1 MYGEY
6 TYGAYATFPLR
17 PPRPGRQAPPARES
31 GRRALPPGGAAV
43 LPACGEPASKRAPA
57 GHNPCV
63 RVLLVAERP
72 AVMYG
77 LARALRRAG
86 VSAELAR
93 GLGTVARRELR
104 SYRAVALP
112 ECARGRLRCVERALE
127 DAGAS
132 ARVAVVDTG
141 LPPVALAQVQS
152 ALQRGGLGLRALPG
166 EVRLLLTR
174 AAPVGV
180 EVHRRDRLRRL
191 RTHRLCTAPV
201 HLPPGESRL
210 VLPPGARRRGYAVA
224 RAGAAVR
231 VAELPD

>member
-6 TYGAYATFPLR
+6 AYGAYVTFPLR
-17 PPRPGRQAPPARES
+17 PSRPGRRTPPARES
-31 GRRALPPGGAAV
+31 GRRVLPPGGTAV
-43 LPACGEPASKRAPA
+43 LSACGEPSSKGAPA
-57 GHNPCV
+57 GHTPCV

-86 VSAELAR
+86 AGAELAR
-93 GLGTVARRELR
+93 DLGTVARSELR

-152 ALQRGGLGLRALPG
+152 ALRPGGLGLRALPG
-166 EVRLLLTR
+166 EVRVLLTR

-180 EVHRRDRLRRL
+180 EVYRRDRPRRL
-191 RTHRLCTAPV
+191 RTRRLCTATV
-201 HLPPGESRL
+201 RLPPGESRL
-210 VLPPGARRRGYAVA
+210 VLPRCAGRRGYAVA

>member
-6 TYGAYATFPLR
+6 AYGGYVTFPLR
-17 PPRPGRQAPPARES
+17 PPSPGQHTPPARES
-31 GRRALPPGGAAV
+31 GGRTLPLGGAA
-43 LPACGEPASKRAPA
+43 AFSARGEPSSEGAPA
-57 GHNPCV
+57 GRAPCV

-86 VSAELAR
+86 SGAELAR
-93 GLGTVARRELR
+93 DLGTVARRELR

-152 ALQRGGLGLRALPG
+152 ALQNGGLGLRALSG
-166 EVRLLLTR
+166 EVRVLLTR

-191 RTHRLCTAPV
+191 RTHRLCTPTV
-201 HLPPGESRL
+201 LPPGESRL